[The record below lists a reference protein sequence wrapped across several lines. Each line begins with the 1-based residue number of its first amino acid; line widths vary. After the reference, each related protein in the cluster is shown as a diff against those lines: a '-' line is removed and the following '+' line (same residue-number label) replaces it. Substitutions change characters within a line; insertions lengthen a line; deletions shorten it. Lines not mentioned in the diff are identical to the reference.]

1 LPGRLETT
9 RRELSGQ
16 KLVRNTNQS
25 RASWW
30 HGRCLIGR
38 GKSTDEEHLSVE
50 SRDSTNL
57 TLTLATGEGGEGGG
71 RTGEKAADGGGRRRW
86 RVSRRVAVADEIAAS
101 PLSLSPRRGL
111 FETGDGLIWLGQ
123 FSRPGIKKQVKP
135 SLKLGPTSQV
145 KPSLKLGPTSHR
157 HTRLPNSVSFTLRC
171 HTKQVSSDLGN
182 LRRHRSE
189 LVQFSK
195 YPHVTRRVRVRLHA
209 P

>member
-1 LPGRLETT
+1 MLMYILQWPQQTQRRLETT

-25 RASWW
+25 RSSWW

-57 TLTLATGEGGEGGG
+57 TLTLATGEGGG

-101 PLSLSPRRGL
+101 PLSLRAVDCFHGSLGL
-111 FETGDGLIWLGQ
+111 GSVPASEY
-123 FSRPGIKKQVKP
+123 SGIFFQ
-135 SLKLGPTSQV
+135 GI
-145 KPSLKLGPTSHR
+145 
-157 HTRLPNSVSFTLRC
+157 
-171 HTKQVSSDLGN
+171 
-182 LRRHRSE
+182 
-189 LVQFSK
+189 
-195 YPHVTRRVRVRLHA
+195 
-209 P
+209 